1 MDEVTALRETGRGF
15 VAVFAGGETLRLS
28 KADLRALPLAA
39 GDQVDLA
46 DYRKRLLLR
55 QYPEALNRAVGL
67 LAMRARSKQEVER
80 RLTERG
86 YLPETVEMV
95 LFKLERENLLGDE
108 DFAKTWAESRATLG
122 VGKMRLR
129 QELRMKGVDGD
140 VAEDV
145 LATLD
150 EEGMAQQ
157 ALALAEKLLRRLKN
171 EALPDARRKAL
182 AAMQRR
188 GYGYGEASR
197 AIQAAL
203 AQMEIDP
210 DE

>member
-46 DYRKRLLLR
+46 DYRKRL
-55 QYPEALNRAVGL
+55 
-67 LAMRARSKQEVER
+67 
-80 RLTERG
+80 
-86 YLPETVEMV
+86 V